1 MKNPADM
8 KSHEFRL
15 LCEKCVK
22 EYNDAHLEVTKR
34 IIAEHGVPFA
44 TWISTDAMTRTLA
57 TYCMMHS
64 DQASAAAQQII
75 SKFVTN
81 LDYLLNENHRV
92 LPEPTHPA
100 PGVSQ

>member
-8 KSHEFRL
+8 KNPEFRL

-22 EYNDAHLEVTKR
+22 DYNDAHLEVTQR
-34 IIAEHGVPFA
+34 IVAEHGVPFA
-44 TWISTDAMTRTLA
+44 TWINTDAMTRTLA

-64 DQASAAAQQII
+64 DPNSAARQVVA
-75 SKFVTN
+75 KFMTN
-81 LDYLLNENHRV
+81 LEILVNAKQPT

-100 PGVSQ
+100 PGATQ